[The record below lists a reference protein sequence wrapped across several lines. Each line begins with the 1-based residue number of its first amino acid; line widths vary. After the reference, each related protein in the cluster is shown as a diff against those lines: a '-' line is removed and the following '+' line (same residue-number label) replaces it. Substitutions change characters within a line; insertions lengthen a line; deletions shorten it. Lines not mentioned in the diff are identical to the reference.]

1 MKRSYKDSNVEWL
14 GMIPEDWEVGKIG
27 QVYTERREK
36 VSDEDYP
43 PLSVTMQGI
52 VPQLSSA
59 AKSDA
64 HDNRKL
70 VLTGDFAINSRSD
83 RRGSCGISKY
93 DGSVSLIN
101 TVLQPKAKMD
111 PNYYDWVFHSTVF
124 ADEYYKWGHGI
135 VDDLWTTNWQDMKR
149 ISIPIP
155 SLTEQEKIARFLRK
169 ECDEIDSFVT
179 NTRESIE
186 EYKRMKQIIITNAT
200 TKGINEST
208 RKKASGVEW
217 IEEIP
222 ENWDVQRVKNYFDF
236 GKGLPITKDD
246 LIESGVPVISYGQVH
261 SKTNTGVGI
270 GDDLIRYVSES
281 YLDTNPNSLV
291 NEGDFIFADTSE
303 DLAGCGNC
311 VLVDDARTLFA
322 GYHTI
327 IFRPKNKKK
336 NKYLAYLFLS
346 DAWRNQIRCRVS
358 GIKLFS
364 ITQRIIKETS
374 IILPSTTEQ
383 EEIVRYLD
391 GVCGE
396 IDSLIAKKVELLKEL
411 DIMKKSL
418 IYNYISGKKVVD

>member
-1 MKRSYKDSNVEWL
+1 MRSYKDSKVEWL
-14 GMIPEDWEVGKIG
+14 GAIPENWEIGKIG
-27 QVYTERREK
+27 QVYSERREK

-70 VLTGDFAINSRSD
+70 VLIGDFAINSRSD
-83 RRGSCGISKY
+83 RRGSCGISRY

-101 TVLQPKAKMD
+101 TVLKPKAKMN

-155 SLTEQEKIARFLRK
+155 PVEEQEKIAIFLKK
-169 ECDEIDSFVT
+169 ECEEIDSLVI
-179 NTRESIE
+179 NTKQSIE
-186 EYKRMKQIIITNAT
+186 EYKRMKQIIITDVT
-200 TKGINEST
+200 TKGIRNNEA
-208 RKKASGVEW
+208 KKASGVEW

-222 ENWDVQRVKNYFDF
+222 ESWEVQRVKNYFEF
-236 GKGLPITKDD
+236 GKGLPITKDN
-246 LIESGVPVISYGQVH
+246 LIESGVSVISYGQVH

-270 GDDLIRYVSES
+270 GEDLIRYVSED
-281 YLDTNPNSLV
+281 YLESNSNSLV
-291 NEGDFIFADTSE
+291 AEGDFIFADTSE

-311 VLVDDARTLFA
+311 VFVNDARTLFA

-374 IILPSTTEQ
+374 ILLPSAPEQ
-383 EEIVRYLD
+383 DEIVQYLD
-391 GVCGE
+391 DKCGKIDE
-396 IDSLIAKKVELLKEL
+396 IIAKKTELLKEL
-411 DIMKKSL
+411 DVMKKSL
-418 IYNYISGKKVVD
+418 IYDYISGKRVVD

>member
-70 VLTGDFAINSRSD
+70 VLAGDFAINSRSD

-101 TVLQPKAKMD
+101 TVLQPKSKMN

-155 SLTEQEKIARFLRK
+155 PLPEQEKIAKFLRT
-169 ECDEIDSFVT
+169 ECDEIDSLVT

-186 EYKRMKQIIITNAT
+186 EYKRMKQIIITNVT
-200 TKGINEST
+200 TKGINAT
-208 RKKASGVEW
+208 AQKKSSGVEW

-246 LIESGVPVISYGQVH
+246 LIESGISVISYGQVH
-261 SKTNTGVGI
+261 SKTNTGVAI
-270 GDDLIRYVSES
+270 GEDLIRFVSES
-281 YLDTNPNSLV
+281 YLTTNPNSLV
-291 NEGDFIFADTSE
+291 HEGDFIFADTSE

-311 VLVDDARTLFA
+311 VFVDDARTLFA

-327 IFRPKNKKK
+327 IFRPKNNKK

-391 GVCGE
+391 DVCDE
-396 IDSLIAKKVELLKEL
+396 IDSLIAKKMELLKEL
-411 DIMKKSL
+411 DVMKKSL

>member
-1 MKRSYKDSNVEWL
+1 MRSYKDSKVEWL
-14 GMIPEDWEVGKIG
+14 GVIPENWEIGKIG
-27 QVYTERREK
+27 QVYSERREK

-70 VLTGDFAINSRSD
+70 VLIGDFAINSRSD

-101 TVLQPKAKMD
+101 TVLKPKAKMD
-111 PNYYDWVFHSTVF
+111 PNYYDWVFHSIVF

-155 SLTEQEKIARFLRK
+155 PIEEQEKIAIFLKK
-169 ECDEIDSFVT
+169 ECEEIDSLVI
-179 NTRESIE
+179 NTKQSIE
-186 EYKRMKQIIITNAT
+186 EYKRMKQIIITDAT
-200 TKGINEST
+200 TKGIRNDEA
-208 RKKASGVEW
+208 KKASGVEW

-222 ENWDVQRVKNYFDF
+222 ESWEVQRVKNYFEF

-246 LIESGVPVISYGQVH
+246 LLESGVSVISYGQVH

-270 GDDLIRYVSES
+270 GEDLIKYVSED
-281 YLDTNPNSLV
+281 YLESNPNSLV
-291 NEGDFIFADTSE
+291 AEGDFIFADTSE

-311 VLVDDARTLFA
+311 VFVDDTRTLFA

-374 IILPSTTEQ
+374 ILLPDATEQ
-383 EEIVRYLD
+383 DEIVKYLD
-391 GVCGE
+391 DRCGKIDE
-396 IDSLIAKKVELLKEL
+396 IIAKKTELLKEL
-411 DIMKKSL
+411 DVMKKSL
-418 IYNYISGKKVVD
+418 IYDYISGKRVVD